1 MVTLSKLN
9 LLMNNKLRI
18 ISSNDGSHTIYRE
31 DIDEHYHS
39 IHGSIQESIHVFID
53 AGLKTFIQ
61 NNNKKKVNILE
72 IGFGTGLNVLLT
84 NQEIIQLKKEVNY
97 HTLEPIPIDYSLIK
111 NINFKKI
118 NSKVFSQIHNLQ
130 WNCNHTINNYFNFY
144 KEKIRLQDFN
154 SKIKYDIIYYDAFG
168 PNSQNEMWTIDIF
181 EKLYSLLNSK
191 GVLVTYCA
199 KGQVRRDL
207 KRVGFEME
215 RLPGPIG
222 KREMLRGNKI

>member
-1 MVTLSKLN
+1 MATHSKLN
-9 LLMNNKLRI
+9 LLMNNNLKI

-53 AGLKTFIQ
+53 AGLKKFIQ

-72 IGFGTGLNVLLT
+72 IGFGTGLNALLT
-84 NQEIIQLKKEVNY
+84 NQENIQFKKEVNY
-97 HTLEPIPIDYSLIK
+97 HTLEPLPIDYSLIK

-130 WNCNHTINNYFNFY
+130 WNCNHTINNYFNFH
-144 KEKIRLQDFN
+144 KEKISLQDFN

-181 EKLYSLLNSK
+181 EKLFSLLNSK
-191 GVLVTYCA
+191 GILVTYCA